1 MSESRP
7 RRLCLEQ
14 DTKLQH
20 AMLIVVSLS
29 VFVVLFARHLEVAC
43 QISGRSLAFLAGTI
57 C

>member
-29 VFVVLFARHLEVAC
+29 EFVVLFARHLEVAC
-43 QISGRSLAFLAGTI
+43 QISGRALAFLAGTI